1 MIDQFCSENIF
12 NTEIVDST
20 IVDNSFLAQRFKL
33 ADGAYSIIDL
43 NSKKMLIIKFKDKT
57 NIGPHYFLKKILK
70 EDGDL
75 FFFPE
80 KKHVL
85 KPNEKQVQAYE
96 HRSEMLLKGMIATFE
111 FKKGIMKNLLVNILP
126 NGQPHKFYGI
136 DFKAFRKTLAFD
148 VDYSQKKPSKFFFKS
163 LSAEKKIEFIATTFI
178 PKTANWSGENY
189 YSWRCKGSANDINSC
204 EVYFP
209 RYIQE
214 DKWPYPSKK
223 LTGTFKKYSRNFKEG
238 KKNDK
243 ELAFR
248 INGEVVKITHFTAG
262 IKNGW
267 YLHFKKNHGLA
278 LLKYKYKTSHE
289 SIVKAVFYKDGEV
302 IHNPFILASQ
312 PKLF

>member
-1 MIDQFCSENIF
+1 MIDKFCSESLF
-12 NTEIVDST
+12 NTEIVSST
-20 IVDNSFLAQRFKL
+20 IVDKSFLAERFTL

-43 NSKKMLIIKFKDKT
+43 NSKKILIIKFKDKT
-57 NIGPHYFLKKILK
+57 NIGPCYFLKKILK

-80 KKHVL
+80 QKSVL
-85 KPNEKQVQAYE
+85 NPTDKQIQIYQL
-96 HRSEMLLKGMIATFE
+96 RSELLLRGLIATFE
-111 FKKGIMKNLLVNILP
+111 FKKGSIKNLLINILP
-126 NGQPHKFYGI
+126 IGQPYKFYGI

-148 VDYSQKKPSKFFFKS
+148 VDYSQKIPSKFFFKS
-163 LSAEKKIEFIATTFI
+163 LSSEKKIEFIATTSI
-178 PKTANWSGENY
+178 PKTATWSGENY
-189 YSWRCKGSANDINSC
+189 YSWKCKASANDINSC

-209 RYIQE
+209 RYIYE
-214 DKWPYPSKK
+214 DKWRYPSQQFA
-223 LTGTFKKYSRNFKEG
+223 GTFKKYSRNFKNG
-238 KKNDK
+238 KQNDK
-243 ELAFR
+243 ELTFR
-248 INGEVVKITHFTAG
+248 VNGEVVKITHFTAG

-302 IHNPFILASQ
+302 INNPFIIASQ